1 MASQE
6 LQKIIAGY
14 ENYIKVNGATE
25 EIVNAYCMA
34 CETSILSEK
43 DIEYGLT
50 LTKRSKGLIESLVER
65 LTGGTI
71 WDLDSYCNL
80 NKVNYEIMEKYYH
93 LLKLEAPYLFH
104 SYLL

>member
-14 ENYIKVNGATE
+14 ENYINVNGATE

-34 CETSILSEK
+34 CETAILSEK

-50 LTKRSKGLIESLVER
+50 LTKRSKGLIEILVER

-71 WDLDSYCNL
+71 WDLEKYSQDNNVQYDL
-80 NKVNYEIMEKYYH
+80 VEKYYR
-93 LLKLEAPYLFH
+93 LLKLE
-104 SYLL
+104 SYNVF